1 MFYTSF
7 VPNNAAIVQAVKDGL
22 LPGTVATGVPNF
34 APTLQSDKDLVN
46 NFILN
51 HILNK
56 VTVVPDGKKIGTYET
71 LFKNVSGDAGQ
82 LSITSALNSMQ
93 IKDNYNRTSNVVI
106 ANSNNL
112 ADRCVIH
119 LIDGY
124 LKYNP
129 N

>member
-1 MFYTSF
+1 
-7 VPNNAAIVQAVKDGL
+7 VQAVKDGL

-56 VTVVPDGKKIGTYET
+56 VTVVPDGKKIGTFET

-82 LSITSALNSMQ
+82 VSISSALNSMQ

-106 ANSNNL
+106 ASSNNL

-119 LIDGY
+119 LIDSY
-124 LKYNP
+124 IKYNP